1 MIDFILAAVLLAL
14 VGAAI
19 RYVVNAKKSGAA
31 CIGCPVDGGC
41 ARNPDNG
48 SGCCCGC
55 RANKS

>member
-19 RYVVNAKKSGAA
+19 RYVVNEKKSGAA

-41 ARNPDNG
+41 ARNPDTG

>member
-14 VGAAI
+14 VGAAV
-19 RYVVNAKKSGAA
+19 RYVVKAKKSGAA

-41 ARNPDNG
+41 SRNSDTD

-55 RANKS
+55 RAGKR

>member
-1 MIDFILAAVLLAL
+1 MVDYILAAVLLAL

-31 CIGCPVDGGC
+31 CIGCPVDAGC